1 QQKLDKLQR
10 AVLLLSAPKGVGIVS
25 GDSMQ
30 LYAQDSLTLTAGK
43 QVDIGATKKFTVA
56 AGDQISLYSRQGT
69 KMFAAK
75 GDIDVQAQGGKFTT
89 WSTDDTHIAS
99 GKKMT
104 VTAQDELVLVCG
116 GAYIKLKG
124 GNVEVGGPGKLLV
137 KNGGIVKQGSASMQ
151 SAMKSFEPEQFNEGF
166 VVTHP
171 LNGKPL
177 ASQKYKITLDDG
189 QIIEGLTDEKGMT
202 SLTQSQAAQDMVISL
217 LDGE

>member
-1 QQKLDKLQR
+1 MLQQKLDKLQQ

-30 LYAQDSLTLTAGK
+30 LFAEDSLTLTAGK
-43 QVDIGATKKFTVA
+43 QVDIGASKKFTVG
-56 AGDQISLYSRQGT
+56 AGEQISLYSRQGT

-89 WSTDDTHIAS
+89 WSTDDTHVAS

-104 VTAQDELVLVCG
+104 VTAQDELVLICG

-124 GNVEVGGPGKLLV
+124 GNVEIGGPGKLLI

-151 SAMKSFEPEQFNEGF
+151 SAMKSFEPENFDEKF
-166 VVTHP
+166 ALVHP
-171 LNGKPL
+171 LSGEPIPNAKYRMTLPDGSVQEGVTDAAGKTAL
-177 ASQKYKITLDDG
+177 V
-189 QIIEGLTDEKGMT
+189 
-202 SLTQSQAAQDMVISL
+202 QSTL
-217 LDGE
+217 LDGMSFELL